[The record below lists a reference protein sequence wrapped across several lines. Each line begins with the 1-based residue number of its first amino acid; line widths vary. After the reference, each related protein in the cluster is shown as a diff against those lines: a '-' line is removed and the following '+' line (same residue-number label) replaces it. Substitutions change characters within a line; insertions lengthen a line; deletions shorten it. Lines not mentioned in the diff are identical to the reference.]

1 MFDVNNGST
10 AKVIKKHSSQV
21 KIQSEN
27 TCLGNPYMQ
36 ILATSGD
43 FQTAKYA
50 KKNKNIYLN

>member
-50 KKNKNIYLN
+50 KKQKTYT